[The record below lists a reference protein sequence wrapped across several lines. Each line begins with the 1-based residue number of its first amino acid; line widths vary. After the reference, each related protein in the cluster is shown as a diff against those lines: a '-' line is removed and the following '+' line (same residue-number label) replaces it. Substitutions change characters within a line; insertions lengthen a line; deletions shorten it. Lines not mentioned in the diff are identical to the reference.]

1 MGSNVF
7 PRFDGEHVGGQDI
20 DPPANAPARNQG
32 YLPYGRTSVRR
43 VLPDPLSAIISF
55 PELEGQPSFNVDVL
69 DVSEGGLRLQ
79 LALPPDLLLKKG
91 EKGVISLV
99 TKRSDVP
106 RQYSFTVR
114 WVEISSLISVAGV
127 AFDKPLDLST
137 LPIGLSDAKVF
148 TAKVPE
154 ETR

>member
-1 MGSNVF
+1 M
-7 PRFDGEHVGGQDI
+7 GGQDI
-20 DPPANAPARNQG
+20 DPPATASTGNQG
-32 YLPYGRTSVRR
+32 YLPHGRSSVRR
-43 VLPDPLSAIISF
+43 VLPHPLSAIISF
-55 PELEGQPSFNVDVL
+55 PALEGQPCFNVDVI

-91 EKGVISLV
+91 EKGLISLV
-99 TKRSDVP
+99 TKPSHVP
-106 RQYSFTVR
+106 RQYPFTVR

-127 AFDKPLDLST
+127 AFDEPLDFST
-137 LPIGLSDAKVF
+137 LPIGTSDAEVF